1 MSHTYLTH
9 NAPLD
14 WRMRAASPDDL
25 LNELEDL
32 AVRNWTPITTGS
44 SSYIRKISLNSFF
57 FPSFIHPS
65 INIIHF
71 LFIFSVIAIFTTAIM
86 LGMAIR
92 SRVHNLASLSLVV
105 S

>member
-65 INIIHF
+65 IYIIHF
-71 LFIFSVIAIFTTAIM
+71 LFLFSVIAIFTTAIM

-92 SRVHNLASLSLVV
+92 GRVHNLA
-105 S
+105 